1 MVQDTLN
8 LLNAWFEEETTAERP
23 KLISKLALLE
33 LCGWLEN
40 WMDDFIKELA
50 HDQNC
55 AIEFIDAS
63 IIKPN
68 HGFNYK
74 DNFRAMITKIMGEY
88 CMTIVERRFEAAHPG
103 DLERLKNHLGQL
115 KRLRND
121 FAHNQ
126 YNAVIITQAHFQAPS
141 FLITNFYQ
149 SIVQILGR
157 FRLVALQVRQ
167 ELIGE

>member
-8 LLNAWFEEETTAERP
+8 LLNTRFNEETAPERP

-40 WMDDFIKELA
+40 WMDDFIKELS

-55 AIEFIDAS
+55 EIEFINS
-63 IIKPN
+63 SVIKPN

-74 DNFRAMITKIMGEY
+74 KNFRSMITKIMGEY
-88 CMTIVERRFEAAHPG
+88 CVNIVERRFEATYPG

-115 KRLRND
+115 KGLRND

-126 YNAVIITQAHFQAPS
+126 YNAVIISQAHFQAPS
-141 FLITNFYQ
+141 IIIANFYQ
-149 SIVQILGR
+149 SLVQILEN
-157 FRLVALQVRQ
+157 FRIVALQVRR

>member
-8 LLNAWFEEETTAERP
+8 LLNKWFTEETAPERP

-40 WMDDFIKELA
+40 WMDDFIKELS

-63 IIKPN
+63 VIKPN

-74 DNFRAMITKIMGEY
+74 ENFRTMIAKIMGEY
-88 CMTIVERRFEAAHPG
+88 CVTIVERRFEAAYPG
-103 DLERLKNHLGQL
+103 DLERLKNYLGQL

-126 YNAVIITQAHFQAPS
+126 YNSVIITQAHFQAPS
-141 FLITNFYQ
+141 ILVTNFYQ
-149 SIVQILGR
+149 NLAQILAN
-157 FRLVALQVRQ
+157 FRLVALQVRG